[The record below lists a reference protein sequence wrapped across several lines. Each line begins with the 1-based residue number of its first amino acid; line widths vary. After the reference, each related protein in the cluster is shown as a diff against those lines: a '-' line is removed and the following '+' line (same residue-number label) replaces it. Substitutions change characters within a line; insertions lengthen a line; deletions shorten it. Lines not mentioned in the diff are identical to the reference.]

1 MDKRNQPPIYVVKNK
16 RKNSESA
23 RIPAYLT
30 PIESR
35 FAKAFHQSLAN
46 YEPTPL
52 VTLPALARELGVGQV
67 LVKDESKRFGLNAF
81 KVLGASYAMARFL
94 CEKLGISTEEMTF
107 EALCSQEVK
116 ERIGEVTF
124 VTATDGNHGRA
135 VAWAAK
141 ELGQHAVV
149 YLPKGSAQQRVDAI
163 REAGAQTHVINGN
176 YDEAVR
182 LSEQM
187 AKERGWQVIQ
197 DTAWE
202 GYTTIP
208 TWIMQGYTT
217 MAVEAMEQLSATT
230 DAKQPTHLFLQA
242 GVGSMAAAVLGYF
255 VAAQANKN
263 LTTVIV
269 EPHSA
274 NCMVLSAEENDGQPH
289 AATGELGTIMA
300 GLACGEPNPLAWEI
314 LQEHAD
320 FFVSCAD
327 YVAANGMR
335 ILAAPTGGDPSIVS
349 GESGAVGVGLLA
361 ALMSKPMY
369 HQQREQLGLH
379 ENSVV
384 LCFST
389 EGDTDQDI
397 YKRII
402 WEGACREEGEMTK

>member
-107 EALCSQEVK
+107 EALCSREVK

-141 ELGQHAVV
+141 ALGQHAVV

-163 REAGAQTHVINGN
+163 REAGAQAHVINGN

-187 AKERGWQVIQ
+187 AKEHGWQVIQ

-217 MAVEAMEQLSATT
+217 MAAEAMEQLSATA

-242 GVGSMAAAVLGYF
+242 GVGSMAAAVLGHF

-274 NCMVLSAEENDGQPH
+274 NCMVLSVEKNDGQPH

-361 ALMSKPMY
+361 TLMSKPMY

>member
-1 MDKRNQPPIYVVKNK
+1 MENRPPIYVVKNK
-16 RKNSESA
+16 RKNSETSTIPTYLSA
-23 RIPAYLT
+23 KETRY
-30 PIESR
+30 
-35 FAKAFHQSLAN
+35 AKAFHQSLAN

-52 VTLPALARELGVGQV
+52 VSLPALARELGVGQL

-94 CEKLGISTEEMTF
+94 CEKLGQSMEELSF
-107 EALCSQEVK
+107 EALCSHEMREQ
-116 ERIGEVTF
+116 IGEVTF

-141 ELGQHAVV
+141 ALGQHAVV
-149 YLPKGSAQQRVDAI
+149 YLPKGSAQQRIDAI
-163 REAGAQTHVINGN
+163 REAGAQAHVINGN

-217 MAVEAMEQLSATT
+217 MAAEAMEQLSALI
-230 DAKQPTHLFLQA
+230 DSKQPTHLFLQA
-242 GVGSMAAAVLGYF
+242 GVGSMAAAVLGHF
-255 VAAQANKN
+255 VAESANKDF
-263 LTTVIV
+263 TTIIV

-274 NCMVLSAEENDGQPH
+274 NCMVLSAEKSDGQPH
-289 AATGELGTIMA
+289 AATGELRTIMA
-300 GLACGEPNPLAWEI
+300 GLACGEPNPMAWE
-314 LQEHAD
+314 LMQEHAD

-335 ILAAPTGGDPSIVS
+335 ILAAPTGDDPSIVS

-361 ALMSKPMY
+361 SLMKKPAY
-369 HQQREQLGLH
+369 HQQREQLGLN
-379 ENSVV
+379 EKSIV

-389 EGDTDQDI
+389 EGDTDQDS
-397 YKRII
+397 YRRIV